1 MSAIEPQFKYTE
13 EHEWAEKTADRMVR
27 IGITD
32 FAQHQLG
39 DIVFVELPAAGKQV
53 EAGEALGVIE
63 SVKTV
68 ADLFSPVKGNII
80 SVNEALLDAPE
91 LLNNEPYGSGW
102 IMEIEVDGEADEALA
117 PLLTAEAYAKL
128 TDEQA

>member
-13 EHEWAEKTADRMVR
+13 EHEWAVKAADRIVR
-27 IGITD
+27 IGITE

-39 DIVFVELPAAGKQV
+39 DIVFVELPAAGRHV

-68 ADLFSPVKGNII
+68 ADLFSPVKGSVV

-91 LLNNEPYGSGW
+91 LLNNEPYGLGW
-102 IMEIEVDGEADEALA
+102 IVEIEVDGGADDALE
-117 PLLTAEAYAKL
+117 LLLSAEAYAKL